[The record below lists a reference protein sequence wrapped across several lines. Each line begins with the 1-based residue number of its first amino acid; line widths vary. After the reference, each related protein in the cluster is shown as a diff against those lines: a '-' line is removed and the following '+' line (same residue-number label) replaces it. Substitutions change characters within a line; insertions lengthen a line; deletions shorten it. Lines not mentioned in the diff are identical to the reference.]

1 MYITYLI
8 LVITILISIKAFED
22 QNLLNRFMFNP
33 YNVIHKKEWY
43 RIFSHAFIHADF
55 MHLGFNM
62 YVLYM
67 FGVEVTPQSQ
77 SFYFGFK
84 SLEPALV
91 FDFGTL
97 GYVYYAILYIGGIAA
112 ASVYALLKHKNNPN
126 YNSLG
131 ASGAVSAV
139 VFGSILLNP
148 TAQMGL
154 MFIPIYLPAYVF
166 GPLMLVAEYFM
177 SKRGGTKI
185 AHEAHIGGALFGLF
199 FVSLINPNY
208 VTHFF
213 NVIFNG

>member
-1 MYITYLI
+1 MYVTYII
-8 LVITILISIKAFED
+8 LVITILVSIKAFDD
-22 QNLLNRFMFNP
+22 QNLLNKFLFNP
-33 YNVIHKKEWY
+33 YGIIHHKQWY
-43 RIFSHAFIHADF
+43 RVFSHAFIHADF

-67 FGVEVTPQSQ
+67 FGVQVTPYSQ

-91 FDFGTL
+91 YDFNNL
-97 GYVYYAILYIGGIAA
+97 GYVYFAILYVGGIIV
-112 ASVYALLKHKNNPN
+112 SSLYALLKHRDNPN

-154 MFIPIYLPAYVF
+154 LFLPFYIPAYIF
-166 GPLMLVAEYFM
+166 GPLMLVAEYFLA
-177 SKRGGTKI
+177 KRGGTRI
-185 AHEAHIGGALFGLF
+185 AHDAHIGGALFGLL

-208 VTHFF
+208 VTTFF
-213 NVIFNG
+213 KAIFNG

>member
-8 LVITILISIKAFED
+8 LIITILISIKAFED
-22 QNLLNRFMFNP
+22 QSLLNKLIFNP
-33 YNVIHKKEWY
+33 YDVIHKKEWY
-43 RIFSHAFIHADF
+43 RVFSHAFIHADF

-91 FDFGTL
+91 FDFGSL

-112 ASVYALLKHKNNPN
+112 ASVFALIKHKDNPN

-154 MFIPIYLPAYVF
+154 LFIPIYLPAYVF

-177 SKRGGTKI
+177 SKRGGTRI
-185 AHEAHIGGALFGLF
+185 AHEAHIGGALFGLL

-213 NVIFNG
+213 DVIFNG